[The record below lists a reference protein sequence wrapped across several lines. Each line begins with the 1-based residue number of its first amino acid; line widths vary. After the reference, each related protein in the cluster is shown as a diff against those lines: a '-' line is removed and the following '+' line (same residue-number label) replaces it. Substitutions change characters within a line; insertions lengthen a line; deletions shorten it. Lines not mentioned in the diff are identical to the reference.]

1 MKRRVRAVRYGVSI
15 GVLAGLL
22 SAIPLATTHATPVA
36 TGGPVQLASGNR
48 QNVLVSTPSPLS
60 GTHGAATPSLPAM
73 STNEKLT
80 SAQAQLSSLN
90 AKLKELVSQEDANN
104 AAIAQAE
111 AQLASLIRQTYE
123 TTNNTGLLTALLAA
137 NNFQNALN
145 QVQGDQHFVQEVE
158 QLHQTLV
165 QDEQQ
170 VANEK
175 SQIAVEFK
183 QASVLQSE
191 LSQENARAQY
201 VAPAMNYS
209 SYSGAHGGDHF
220 SFGECTWYV
229 AQRRD
234 IPWFGNA
241 DQWYAAAAAMG
252 FPEGHVPQVGAV
264 VVFWP
269 GGDGAG
275 SVGHVGYVESILPGG
290 YFMLSEMN
298 FGAWDRV
305 DTRILPG
312 DSSGIQGFIYNK

>member
-1 MKRRVRAVRYGVSI
+1 MKRRARAVRYGVSI
-15 GVLAGLL
+15 AVIAGLL
-22 SAIPLATTHATPVA
+22 SVIPLATTHATPVA
-36 TGGPVQLASGNR
+36 ASGPVKLATGNG
-48 QNVLVSTPSPLS
+48 QNTLVAQPSVTAGDPANS
-60 GTHGAATPSLPAM
+60 TPSLPSM
-73 STNEKLT
+73 TNSEKLT
-80 SAQAQLSSLN
+80 MAQAQLTSLN
-90 AKLKELVSQEDANN
+90 AKLKTLVSQEDANT
-104 AAIAQAE
+104 AAITQAQ

-165 QDEQQ
+165 QAEQQ
-170 VANEK
+170 VASERG
-175 SQIAVEFK
+175 QIAVEFK
-183 QASVLQSE
+183 QATVLQGE
-191 LSQENARAQY
+191 LAQENARAQY
-201 VAPAMNYS
+201 VAPVNYTS
-209 SYSGAHGGDHF
+209 FSGAHGGDHF

-229 AQRRD
+229 AQRRY

-241 DQWYAAAAAMG
+241 DQWYTAAAAMG

-275 SVGHVGYVESILPGG
+275 SVGHVAYVESVLPGG

>member
-1 MKRRVRAVRYGVSI
+1 MKRRARAVRYGVSI
-15 GVLAGLL
+15 AVLAGLL
-22 SAIPLATTHATPVA
+22 SAVPLATTHATPVA
-36 TGGPVQLASGNR
+36 SGGPVQLATGNGH
-48 QNVLVSTPSPLS
+48 NLLVATATP
-60 GTHGAATPSLPAM
+60 AANTQTSSTPSLPGQ
-73 STNEKLT
+73 TTQEKLT
-80 SAQAQLSSLN
+80 SAQADLSSLN
-90 AKLKELVSQEDANN
+90 AKLKELVSQEDANT
-104 AAIAQAE
+104 AAIAQTQ
-111 AQLASLIRQTYE
+111 AQLATLIRQTYE

-165 QDEQQ
+165 QDQQQ

-175 SQIAVEFK
+175 RQISAEFK
-183 QASVLQSE
+183 QASVLQGE
-191 LSQENARAQY
+191 LAQENARAQY
-201 VAPAMNYS
+201 VAPPVNYS
-209 SYSGAHGGDHF
+209 AFSGAHGGDHF

-229 AQRRD
+229 AQRRY

-275 SVGHVGYVESILPGG
+275 YVGHVGYVESVLPGG

-312 DSSGIQGFIYNK
+312 DSSGIQGFIYSK